1 MANSRNPFV
10 VPVFLPHAGCPHR
23 CVFCNQHAVTGAATL
38 PTISEFESAINRFLG
53 YAAGR
58 PSEIQIAFYGGNF
71 LGLPDAE
78 VISLLSLA
86 QRFVRGG
93 CADSIRFSTRPDT
106 IDEHRLQLISGYKV
120 RTIELGVQSMNE
132 RVLNLARRGHTV
144 DHTVAA
150 VEQLRRRNVA
160 IGLQMMVGLP
170 GDTMK
175 RSFDTARR
183 IVDLRPDFVRI
194 YPTVVLENSPLA
206 KWYRQGRFAPWSLNT
221 CVGIVK
227 ELYLLFKQNKI
238 AVIRMGLQAEK
249 DFDSGR
255 AILDGPY
262 HPAFGHL
269 VHSKIYLD
277 AARAALKSSDRDM
290 SRIRI
295 YVHPHSI
302 SKMRGHMNANIARLQ
317 SEFRLQKVQV
327 IPDPYLVGDCIRLGE
342 TDLVSVHDLKSSKFK
357 PRTALNLSL

>member
-1 MANSRNPFV
+1 M
-10 VPVFLPHAGCPHR
+10 
-23 CVFCNQHAVTGAATL
+23 
-38 PTISEFESAINRFLG
+38 
-53 YAAGR
+53 
-58 PSEIQIAFYGGNF
+58 IA
-71 LGLPDAE
+71 
-78 VISLLSLA
+78 LLSLA
-86 QRFVRGG
+86 QQFVRDGR
-93 CADSIRFSTRPDT
+93 ADSIRFSTRPDT
-106 IDEHRLQLISGYKV
+106 IDEHRLQLISEYSV
-120 RTIELGVQSMNE
+120 RTVELGVQSMNDE
-132 RVLNLARRGHTV
+132 VLAVSHRGHTV
-144 DHTVAA
+144 DHTIAA
-150 VEQLRRRNVA
+150 VHQLRRKNVA

-206 KWYRQGRFAPWSLNT
+206 EWYRQGRFAPWSLNT

-238 AVIRMGLQAEK
+238 AVIRMGLQAEE
-249 DFDSGR
+249 DFDSGK

-277 AARAALKSSDRDM
+277 AALAALKSSERDK

-302 SKMRGHMNANIARLQ
+302 SKMRGHMNA
-317 SEFRLQKVQV
+317 
-327 IPDPYLVGDCIRLGE
+327 
-342 TDLVSVHDLKSSKFK
+342 
-357 PRTALNLSL
+357 